1 MPSFFNAFKEGHPHE
16 DSLLGGNMRDCVVIK
31 WGGSLITDKE
41 KMCTPDN
48 ETIDSLSGVMRQCL
62 DDGLDIILVHGAGS
76 FGHLRAKHWRLNE
89 GLLPAE
95 SFTSQDDCNSQKE
108 AVSIVRNEMLT
119 LNNYVSESLS
129 RFQLVPSIKP
139 PHEWAKNTGSS
150 FDGDIS
156 KTFSDYQ
163 DSICVTF
170 GDVVDC
176 EGEMSF
182 GILSGD
188 DLVVRLC
195 EEIPNVK
202 RLVFAVGGV
211 DGILKRP
218 PEFANSGDLIKNWSP
233 GMKFEGLHNTEID
246 VTGGIGLKAARGA
259 EVAKLGIEVL
269 IVNGSYPERVFDAC
283 TGKEVLGT
291 IISA

>member
-1 MPSFFNAFKEGHPHE
+1 
-16 DSLLGGNMRDCVVIK
+16 
-31 WGGSLITDKE
+31 
-41 KMCTPDN
+41 
-48 ETIDSLSGVMRQCL
+48 
-62 DDGLDIILVHGAGS
+62 
-76 FGHLRAKHWRLNE
+76 
-89 GLLPAE
+89 
-95 SFTSQDDCNSQKE
+95 
-108 AVSIVRNEMLT
+108 
-119 LNNYVSESLS
+119 
-129 RFQLVPSIKP
+129 
-139 PHEWAKNTGSS
+139 
-150 FDGDIS
+150 
-156 KTFSDYQ
+156 
-163 DSICVTF
+163 VTF

>member
-16 DSLLGGNMRDCVVIK
+16 DSLLGCNMRDCVVIK

-41 KMCTPDN
+41 KMCTPN
-48 ETIDSLSGVMRQCL
+48 METIDSLSNVMRQCV

-76 FGHLRAKHWRLNE
+76 FGHLRAKYWRLNE

-95 SFTSQDDCNSQKE
+95 LFSEQEDCNSQKQ
-108 AVSIVRNEMLT
+108 AISMVRNDMLT
-119 LNNYVSESLS
+119 LNNFISNSLKKYDLEAS
-129 RFQLVPSIKP
+129 VKP
-139 PHEWAKNTGSS
+139 PHQWAENTGSN
-150 FDGDIS
+150 FNGDI
-156 KTFSDYQ
+156 TQIFSDYQ

-170 GDVVDC
+170 GDVVECD
-176 EGEMSF
+176 GEVSF

-202 RLVFAVGGV
+202 RLVFAIGGV

-218 PEFANSGDLIKNWSP
+218 PKYANDEDLIEVWSP
-233 GMKFEGLHNTEID
+233 DLKFDGLHNTEID

-259 EVAKLGIEVL
+259 EVAKLGIEVV
-269 IVNGSYPERVFDAC
+269 IVNGSYPQRVFDAC
-283 TGKEVLGT
+283 TGKDVLGT
-291 IISA
+291 KIIA